1 MRQLLFLK
9 VQYTESGE
17 RFWVDVALHDVETG
31 RVYGLVA
38 NKLQE
43 TPLDT
48 WHPICFHVFHV
59 WEAQSF
65 EDVGKAEEGEQ
76 TWEWVPSSHPPH
88 EDFIGDD
95 KVALVLGDNIFYGH
109 SLVELL
115 NSANNRKE
123 GATIFAYRVH
133 DPERYGVVE
142 FDQRGRVISLKEK
155 PEDTRSNYAVT
166 GLYFYDNNAVQFSK
180 QIKPSLRGELEITDL
195 NRMYLEKGTLSVEVM
210 GRGYAWLD
218 TGTHESLLKANQ
230 FVQTIEDR
238 QGLKVACPEEIAF
251 CRKWISEEQLEK
263 LAESM
268 INNSYGQY
276 LIQVLEEGR
285 SS

>member
-1 MRQLLFLK
+1 MTNESSYPTDMPDNNETSDLEAHLEKYGGWTDLGGSESETSLLTPAKVTISDTNLQGKSVK

-88 EDFIGDD
+88 EDF
-95 KVALVLGDNIFYGH
+95 
-109 SLVELL
+109 
-115 NSANNRKE
+115 
-123 GATIFAYRVH
+123 
-133 DPERYGVVE
+133 VVE
-142 FDQRGRVISLKEK
+142 GSHYTGDKNDEGLPHGQGAYNDPAGWRYEGTWKDGQRHG
-155 PEDTRSNYAVT
+155 
-166 GLYFYDNNAVQFSK
+166 
-180 QIKPSLRGELEITDL
+180 
-195 NRMYLEKGTLSVEVM
+195 KGTMTSIEQVEELDAYM
-210 GRGYAWLD
+210 KPKILYLLASSIKFINPTKLEFIYAKGFSIL
-218 TGTHESLLKANQ
+218 
-230 FVQTIEDR
+230 
-238 QGLKVACPEEIAF
+238 
-251 CRKWISEEQLEK
+251 
-263 LAESM
+263 
-268 INNSYGQY
+268 Y
-276 LIQVLEEGR
+276 LTPA
-285 SS
+285 